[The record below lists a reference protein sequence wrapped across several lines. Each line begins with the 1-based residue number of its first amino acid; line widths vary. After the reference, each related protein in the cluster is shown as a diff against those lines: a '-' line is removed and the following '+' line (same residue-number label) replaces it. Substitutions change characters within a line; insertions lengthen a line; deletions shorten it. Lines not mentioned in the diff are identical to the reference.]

1 MDERKAVI
9 KAEHIKK
16 YFPVKGVV
24 GKKKAVV
31 KAVDDVSLTVY
42 EGETVGL
49 VGETSQPGVPAH
61 ASHPDA
67 RKSHPACNR
76 KESPSEDVPP

>member
-24 GKKKAVV
+24 CSKRLLNHDFVM
-31 KAVDDVSLTVY
+31 VSEAIT
-42 EGETVGL
+42 
-49 VGETSQPGVPAH
+49 
-61 ASHPDA
+61 
-67 RKSHPACNR
+67 
-76 KESPSEDVPP
+76 

>member
-24 GKKKAVV
+24 GKKKR
-31 KAVDDVSLTVY
+31 S
-42 EGETVGL
+42 
-49 VGETSQPGVPAH
+49 
-61 ASHPDA
+61 
-67 RKSHPACNR
+67 
-76 KESPSEDVPP
+76 

>member
-24 GKKKAVV
+24 GKK
-31 KAVDDVSLTVY
+31 
-42 EGETVGL
+42 
-49 VGETSQPGVPAH
+49 
-61 ASHPDA
+61 
-67 RKSHPACNR
+67 NR
-76 KESPSEDVPP
+76 S

>member
-24 GKKKAVV
+24 GKEK
-31 KAVDDVSLTVY
+31 S
-42 EGETVGL
+42 G
-49 VGETSQPGVPAH
+49 
-61 ASHPDA
+61 
-67 RKSHPACNR
+67 RKGSG
-76 KESPSEDVPP
+76 

>member
-49 VGETSQPGVPAH
+49 VGETGCG
-61 ASHPDA
+61 
-67 RKSHPACNR
+67 KSTFFCIINTSFIYYCHLQN
-76 KESPSEDVPP
+76 SFMTSYS